1 MSSFASLLWMTE
13 APEFDAIHV
22 LFLSTEVLTKLQ
34 SGSVRV
40 CKEVCDLPKTRF
52 LRHRWRL
59 TVFSASLRGTC
70 YILMSVM
77 RDRPILMLCV
87 GNHGSVLRRYS
98 PLDQLRWAL
107 EFSRRA
113 QGRGD
118 AVRGG
123 LSLTGTDPARAL
135 LILCASFSGF
145 SVTDWTSR
153 TRRCQ
158 ICHT

>member
-22 LFLSTEVLTKLQ
+22 LFLSTEVLTNLQ
-34 SGSVRV
+34 SGSADCVSARRCV
-40 CKEVCDLPKTRF
+40 IYQKSVFFFC
-52 LRHRWRL
+52 HRWRL
-59 TVFSASLRGTC
+59 TVFSVSLRRRTC

-77 RDRPILMLCV
+77 RDRPVLTLCV

-123 LSLTGTDPARAL
+123 LSLTDRSCQSSFDT
-135 LILCASFSGF
+135 LCFF
-145 SVTDWTSR
+145 FR
-153 TRRCQ
+153 FFCY
-158 ICHT
+158 